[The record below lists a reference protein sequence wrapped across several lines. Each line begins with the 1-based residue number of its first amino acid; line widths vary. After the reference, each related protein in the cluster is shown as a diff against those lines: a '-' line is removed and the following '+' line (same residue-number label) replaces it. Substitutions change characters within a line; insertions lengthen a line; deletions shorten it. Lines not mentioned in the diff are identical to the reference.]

1 MLVCS
6 DDVCLVGITNQNSPE
21 IDGPLAA
28 GAAGARRADITA
40 SVMRLKSSSESGV
53 WTPSVASPAA
63 EDVPPSPDE
72 LEVPFPFDPVSSSD
86 ITVLAAESRVE

>member
-1 MLVCS
+1 MMCV
-6 DDVCLVGITNQNSPE
+6 LVGTTNQNSPE
-21 IDGPLAA
+21 IDGLLAA

-53 WTPSVASPAA
+53 RTPSVASPAA

-72 LEVPFPFDPVSSSD
+72 LEVPSSD
-86 ITVLAAESRVE
+86 ITVMAAESRVE

>member
-6 DDVCLVGITNQNSPE
+6 DDVCLAGITNQNSPE
-21 IDGPLAA
+21 INGPLAA
-28 GAAGARRADITA
+28 GAAGARRADTA

-53 WTPSVASPAA
+53 RAPSVATPAA

-72 LEVPFPFDPVSSSD
+72 LEVPSSD
-86 ITVLAAESRVE
+86 ITVMAAESRVE